1 MVILLKLMEV
11 GESIVQVDVL
21 ELQENAGWNPSL
33 RSCIAMHCNII
44 WSGDQNQRQR
54 AERQPSKC
62 WHLGNIMS
70 VRYFVFRIDNNF
82 RALMRWLWTRI
93 WRVNCQRQTLTR
105 TALRDGQRYTAD
117 LCWRIPRTWSAKNY
131 IHTFSAL
138 SEFTL
143 SPHTSR
149 QDSIN
154 LGKLCIQVLYLFINQ
169 RPPRTRPY
177 WLFN

>member
-11 GESIVQVDVL
+11 GENNVQVDVL
-21 ELQENAGWNPSL
+21 KLQENTGWNPSL

-131 IHTFSAL
+131 ICTHISGSIWIQL
-138 SEFTL
+138 NNSQ
-143 SPHTSR
+143 SPHFPTG
-149 QDSIN
+149 
-154 LGKLCIQVLYLFINQ
+154 LNQ
-169 RPPRTRPY
+169 FRKIVHTRVIP
-177 WLFN
+177 F